1 MRSGAVIGDG
11 CLLLGTES
19 HMTSDATPSLSLT
32 DLTGPRSDWAVRE
45 VERRCRFF
53 VRRFA
58 PASHLARVQEDDV
71 VQEALMAALG
81 QARKIAA
88 GKSDEVVNVD
98 GWLCR
103 VTTNAVRRMWRRE
116 RGSSELESLDERIEL
131 PAPQPISPEKRLS
144 IRRAL
149 QQLDPQ
155 CRQLLLL
162 RDVEGEDRHAMARRL
177 GISPNALG
185 VRLHRCRRR
194 LLELYL
200 VES

>member
-1 MRSGAVIGDG
+1 
-11 CLLLGTES
+11 
-19 HMTSDATPSLSLT
+19 MTSDATPSLSLT
-32 DLTGPRSDWAVRE
+32 DLIGPRSDQAVRE

-58 PASHLARVQEDDV
+58 PTSHLARVQEDDV

-88 GKSDEVVNVD
+88 GQSDEVVNVD

-116 RGSSELESLDERIEL
+116 RGSSELESLEERIDL
-131 PAPQPISPEKRLS
+131 PAPQPISQEKRLS

-149 QQLDPQ
+149 QQLDPK

-162 RDVEGEDRHAMARRL
+162 RDVEGEERREMARRL
-177 GISPNALG
+177 GISANALG

-200 VES
+200 IE